1 MGGSPMKRGRFSL
14 LSALAILLMVVLVA
28 PARAEQS
35 LPSTPL
41 ALLEGGTSNLQSLK
55 GRVVVIRFLASW

>member
-1 MGGSPMKRGRFSL
+1 MRGWPMKSGRVSL
-14 LSALAILLMVVLVA
+14 LWALAILLMVVLVA

-41 ALLEGGTSNLQSLK
+41 GLLEGGTLNLQSLK